1 MFIINIDSHSSKP
14 MYEQVYD
21 YLKTEIKTGNLPFHF
36 KLPSTRSLASNLQVS
51 RNTIDMAYAQLVSE
65 GYIESI
71 PKSGYY
77 VCLVSNLTHIPV
89 VDVSHSRPVNH
100 PKVPFQYD
108 FSPFAIDINS
118 FPYNIWRKLS
128 KNCMNENNNELF
140 LLGDN
145 QGDEN
150 LRSAITRYL
159 HESRNVNCS
168 IDQIIVGAGADY
180 LLQLLSQIF
189 QYMNEEPAI
198 VAMEN
203 PTYKQAYRIFSGMHY
218 KVKAISLDQSG
229 IHMNEL
235 FASKANIAYVTP
247 SHQYPLGIVMPIKRR
262 LEILQ
267 WANATANRYIIED
280 DHDSEFRYKGKPI
293 PSLQGIDTSDKV
305 IYIGTFSRAIA
316 PAIRIGYMVL
326 PKELLKLY
334 KKHLYHYS
342 STVSR
347 VDQNI
352 MTQFIQGGYFERHLN
367 KMRKIYKNKHDLMIQ
382 SLKIFGDQI
391 RIQGENAGLHLVLHF
406 NTHLTEDEIIE
417 LAGKHGIKLYGLE
430 KHYISLGNKEWKIQ
444 GDTTNNR
451 DWENSEYKSV
461 NNEKSHQ
468 ILQPTLLLGYAN
480 VPDHM
485 IEPGIL
491 ALYQSLHKEL

>member
-1 MFIINIDSHSSKP
+1 MFIINIDPHSTKP

-36 KLPSTRSLASNLQVS
+36 KLPSTRNLASNLQVS

-77 VCLVSNLTHIPV
+77 VCLVSDLTHIPI
-89 VDVSHSRPVNH
+89 VDTTPAKPVNQSE
-100 PKVPFQYD
+100 VPFKYN

-128 KNCMNENNNELF
+128 KNCMNENNNNLF

-150 LRSAITRYL
+150 LRFAIARYL
-159 HESRNVNCS
+159 HESRNVNCN

-189 QYMNEEPAI
+189 QYMDEEPSNL
-198 VAMEN
+198 AMEN
-203 PTYKQAYRIFSGMHY
+203 PTYKQAFRIFTGMHY
-218 KVKAISLDQSG
+218 KVKSIKLDQSG
-229 IHMNEL
+229 IHMNDL
-235 FASKANIAYVTP
+235 YASKANIAYVTP

-262 LEILQ
+262 LELLQ
-267 WANATANRYIIED
+267 WANEAAKRYIIED

-382 SLKIFGDQI
+382 SLKIFGDKI
-391 RIQGENAGLHLVLHF
+391 HIQGENAGLHLVIHF
-406 NTHLTEDEIIE
+406 NTDLTEDEIIE
-417 LAGKHGIKLYGLE
+417 IASEHGIKLYGLK
-430 KHYISLGNKEWKIQ
+430 KHYISL
-444 GDTTNNR
+444 
-451 DWENSEYKSV
+451 S
-461 NNEKSHQ
+461 NNEGQNPDDPLSNDRDPCQ
-468 ILQPTLLLGYAN
+468 IVQPSLLLGYAN
-480 VPDHM
+480 VPDNM
-485 IEPGIL
+485 IEPGIT
-491 ALYQSLHKEL
+491 ALYQVLNKYL